1 MRLLVAMNL
10 SPRWREALWWGEVGP
25 SHEALFAWARESGY
39 IILTADLDFSRLL
52 ALTGSKGP
60 SVILLRLAYPE
71 PPEALGPVLETLSR
85 FGQALEEGA
94 IGRHPPLPPSPL
106 GAG

>member
-1 MRLLVAMNL
+1 MNL

-25 SHEALFAWARESGY
+25 PDEVLFAWARESGY

-60 SVILLRLAYPE
+60 SVILLRRSPRR
-71 PPEALGPVLETLSR
+71 PWSRFWR

-94 IGRHPPLPPSPL
+94 IGRHPPPSPL